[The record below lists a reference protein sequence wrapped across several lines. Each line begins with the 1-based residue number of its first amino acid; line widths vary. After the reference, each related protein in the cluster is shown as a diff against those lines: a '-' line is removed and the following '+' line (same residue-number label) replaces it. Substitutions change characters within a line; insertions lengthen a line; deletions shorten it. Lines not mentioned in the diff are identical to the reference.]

1 MATRKIKIYG
11 INADVTTEATVLFDG
26 VQVFTG
32 PLNAAIDNGELFG
45 WNFENADDTI
55 ESNHTLSIAVTAGSL
70 GTGGCYINC
79 GNNNI
84 PNWAQW
90 TNGEYKVNNSEA
102 DISKSPLAEIDGEW
116 YYQPGSV
123 VYGDGSVIAQSE
135 RINCLVDGELPGFLT
150 EKTLDDQILPTGVLP
165 DAPTFSGW
173 YFRIDAG
180 STFTCTVRVPR
191 VTTNTIP
198 GVL

>member
-1 MATRKIKIYG
+1 MATRKIKLYG

-26 VQVFTG
+26 VEVFTG
-32 PLNAAIDNGELFG
+32 VVDADSDVALFG
-45 WNFENADDTI
+45 WDFTNADDTI

-70 GTGGCYINC
+70 SAGGCYINC
-79 GNNNI
+79 GNDNI
-84 PNWAQW
+84 SNWAQW
-90 TNGEYKVNNSEA
+90 TTGEG
-102 DISKSPLAEIDGEW
+102 DISKAPLTEIDGEW
-116 YYQPGSV
+116 YYQHGSV
-123 VYGDGSVIAQSE
+123 VYGEEQSE
-135 RINCLVDGELPGFLT
+135 RINCLVDGEVPGWN
-150 EKTLDDQILPTGVLP
+150 EDDGLPTGVLP